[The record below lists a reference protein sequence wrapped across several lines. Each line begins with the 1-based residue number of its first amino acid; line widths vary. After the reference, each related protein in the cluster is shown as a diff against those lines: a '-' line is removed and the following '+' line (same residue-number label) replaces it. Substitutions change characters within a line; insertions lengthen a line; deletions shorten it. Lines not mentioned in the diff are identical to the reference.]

1 MTESLRSL
9 TPKLTALAAVLALL
23 ALALY
28 GWHLWTAP
36 PTEVLLPRAAC
47 DLNAGACTEALPN
60 GSTVRFTI
68 GPQPIPVM
76 EDLTLQ
82 ARFTGETPDHVMV
95 DLNGTTMKMAA
106 NQPQLLPVGTGDFEG
121 KTALS
126 VCITGAMQW
135 QALLSVDYGRTRY
148 LLPFVFDSAHP
159 TDADGTQP
167 LE

>member
-1 MTESLRSL
+1 MTETFRSL
-9 TPKLTALAAVLALL
+9 TPKFTALGAVLALL
-23 ALALY
+23 AAALY

-36 PTEVLLPRAAC
+36 PAEVLLPHADC
-47 DLNAGACTEALPN
+47 DLNTGACTQTLPT
-60 GSTVRFTI
+60 GVTVRFTI

-76 EDLTLQ
+76 EDLDLN
-82 ARFTGETPDHVMV
+82 ADFTGETPDRVMV

-106 NQPQLLPVGTGDFEG
+106 NQPQLLPVGNNRFEG

-135 QALLSVDYGRTRY
+135 QATLQVDYGRTRY
-148 LLPFVFDSAHP
+148 LLPFIFDSAHSN
-159 TDADGTQP
+159 DAGDSPP